1 MYMYRNIYHNDARKH
16 LMLLVAMF
24 YVPEKLLSL
33 GKKFLCMI
41 SGPNDNFP
49 YTCINK

>member
-24 YVPEKLLSL
+24 YVPEKTV
-33 GKKFLCMI
+33 KPWEEIFVHDKRA
-41 SGPNDNFP
+41 
-49 YTCINK
+49 K